1 MFMQYDTYKTPTISD
16 NNLIFLIS
24 NPLNGTE
31 IRESEAETSE
41 PQEDLCLFDIFF

>member
-1 MFMQYDTYKTPTISD
+1 MAKYC
-16 NNLIFLIS
+16 
-24 NPLNGTE
+24 GTE